1 MELEDIKTQIQLVA
15 GIMSKFFI
23 DLETFLNEENAKKE
37 NGEEYDEYVVNNAK
51 LAQMHASHSLG
62 ELIEVKSCITED
74 LSPVDKFCKM
84 QYESEMNQ
92 AIEALVNKTK
102 LDEFNQKTIASLLSH
117 GSDKF
122 IFQLL

>member
-15 GIMSKFFI
+15 GVMSKFFI

-51 LAQMHASHSLG
+51 LAQMHANHSLG

-84 QYESEMNQ
+84 QY
-92 AIEALVNKTK
+92 
-102 LDEFNQKTIASLLSH
+102 
-117 GSDKF
+117 
-122 IFQLL
+122 IFQKNFNLQKRSHYAGYKKRRLSEVNPKV